1 MVQQDL
7 VSRNKRMVCF
17 YRTIHLILTN
27 TSKETEL
34 KLNDFENYRKC
45 KFTETLKV
53 VTQEFFPKLYYR
65 YVEVNVKYAE
75 NRKN

>member
-27 TSKETEL
+27 TNKETEP
-34 KLNDFENYRKC
+34 KLNDLENYRKC
-45 KFTETLKV
+45 KFTEMLKV
-53 VTQEFFPKLYYR
+53 VTQEFFPKPYNR
-65 YVEVNVKYAE
+65 YVEANVKYAE
-75 NRKN
+75 NRKK